1 MPLQYS
7 WHDLFNY
14 NIPCMNY
21 AISISLAWIMSLKY
35 SLHDL
40 FNYNIPGMNYAIS
53 ISLA

>member
-1 MPLQYS
+1 
-7 WHDLFNY
+7 
-14 NIPCMNY
+14 MNY